1 MDRGACWAIVH
12 GGSRLDMIE
21 VTKPPPPPPR
31 NLLNFPGDSVI
42 KNLPANAGDAGL
54 VSRLERSLKKEMAT
68 HSFSCLGNPMVRGAW
83 KATVHEIAKELDM
96 T

>member
-54 VSRLERSLKKEMAT
+54 VSRLERSPEEGN
-68 HSFSCLGNPMVRGAW
+68 GNPLVFLPGKSHGQRSLEG
-83 KATVHEIAKELDM
+83 HSP
-96 T
+96 